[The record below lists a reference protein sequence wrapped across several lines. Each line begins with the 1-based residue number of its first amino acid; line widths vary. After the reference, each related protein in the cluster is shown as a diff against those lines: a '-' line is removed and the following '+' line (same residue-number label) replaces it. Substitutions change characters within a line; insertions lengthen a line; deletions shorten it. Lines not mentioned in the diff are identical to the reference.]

1 MHDRGFRRLLR
12 LPARTAEMAA
22 CLAADD
28 LLRGVLR
35 DPRRADLRDLVQS
48 SGDRAGQRDV
58 GPDARQLHPLLQ
70 PVELPGGGG
79 AIGASGRDRGARD
92 GDRRLPDGLCHRQDR
107 TPRAKHLSAD
117 PGPGGDAARHG
128 DPPLRD
134 DGDPREQRPDQ
145 PVPAGARHDHR
156 RCAGATDV
164 QLSRRGP
171 GAGAVR
177 VALHDPDPHRRHQGH
192 RPESRGSRAQP
203 WRLAP
208 TRLLPRDPAHVDA
221 GHPRGLASGLRAVDL
236 VLHCAGAHGRLPR
249 RCPADPHLPAS
260 RRKRALPVRRDHR
273 RHPVR
278 AQRRGGRDLPVARQQ
293 TLGRHGLMERKIP
306 RVMLILAILGF
317 IYMLAPI
324 VVVVMAGLT
333 AGEFLTFPPQG
344 LSLRWVAAFLQS
356 ESYLSAFFFSF
367 KLALMTMI
375 VSTILGTAVALFLSR
390 TRFVGRAAMRAFFLS
405 PVVLP
410 GVVVG
415 FALFAFYISTGIGL
429 SRTIWGLWIG
439 HILYST
445 PYVIG
450 TVGAALAAY
459 DVSLEEAARSLGAS
473 PWRAFRKVTLPNISQ
488 GIQAGSIFAF
498 IVSFGQ
504 FEVSLFLSSPNSEPL
519 PIAMYN
525 SLRYQFDPSAAAAG
539 IFAITLVIASVLLTN
554 RLVNIRRLLDRRQ

>member
-1 MHDRGFRRLLR
+1 
-12 LPARTAEMAA
+12 
-22 CLAADD
+22 
-28 LLRGVLR
+28 
-35 DPRRADLRDLVQS
+35 
-48 SGDRAGQRDV
+48 
-58 GPDARQLHPLLQ
+58 
-70 PVELPGGGG
+70 
-79 AIGASGRDRGARD
+79 
-92 GDRRLPDGLCHRQDR
+92 
-107 TPRAKHLSAD
+107 
-117 PGPGGDAARHG
+117 
-128 DPPLRD
+128 
-134 DGDPREQRPDQ
+134 
-145 PVPAGARHDHR
+145 
-156 RCAGATDV
+156 
-164 QLSRRGP
+164 
-171 GAGAVR
+171 
-177 VALHDPDPHRRHQGH
+177 
-192 RPESRGSRAQP
+192 
-203 WRLAP
+203 
-208 TRLLPRDPAHVDA
+208 
-221 GHPRGLASGLRAVDL
+221 
-236 VLHCAGAHGRLPR
+236 
-249 RCPADPHLPAS
+249 
-260 RRKRALPVRRDHR
+260 
-273 RHPVR
+273 
-278 AQRRGGRDLPVARQQ
+278 
-293 TLGRHGLMERKIP
+293 MERKIP

-324 VVVVMAGLT
+324 IVVVMAGLT

-367 KLALMTMI
+367 RLALMTMI
-375 VSTILGTAVALFLSR
+375 VSTILGTPAALFLSR
-390 TRFVGRAAMRAFFLS
+390 TNMIGRGAMRAFFLS

-450 TVGAALAAY
+450 TVGAALAVY